1 MTSKSGP
8 GWVRRLLPWLRPH
21 RRNVVLSFGAALVG
35 SAIAAAVPAIER
47 QIVDKV
53 IIDRSSPLAPWLG
66 LLAVAAVVTFVAAH
80 VRRYVG
86 GRVSLDVQYDLRNA
100 IYNQL
105 QRLDFARHDE
115 MQTGQLVS
123 RANSDVGLLQGLL
136 AFLPIMTGNVLLL
149 AASIVIMFVLSPLL
163 ALISLAV
170 VPGLVLT
177 GYRMRERTFPASWD
191 SQQREGEV
199 AVVVEEG
206 VTGVRVVKGFGQEE
220 RELQLLVQR
229 AEALYGSRLRAVRL
243 QARYQPVLQAIP
255 VLGEV
260 MVLALGGWMAIHNQ
274 ITLGTFLAF
283 ATYLLQLA
291 SPARMLA
298 GVLIVAQQARA
309 GAERVLDLLASNP
322 VVTDRPDAEAL
333 PAVRGRI
340 AFEGVRFGYLS
351 SQPVLDGFDLDIEPG
366 ETVALVG
373 ASGSGKSTVALLL
386 PRFYDVQE
394 GAVRIDGTDIRD
406 VTLATLR
413 GQIGVVFEESFLFSD
428 TVRANI
434 AYARPDASDA
444 EVETAARAAEAHGFI
459 SDLPDGYS
467 TVVGERGLTLSGG
480 QRQRIALARALLSDP
495 RILILDDATSAVDAR
510 VEAEIH
516 ATLQR
521 VMEGRTTLLVA
532 HRRST
537 LRLANRVAVVESG
550 RVVDQ
555 GTHEELMGRCPAYRL
570 LLSGPGED
578 AEGVGALSVDE
589 DESPLDGVTAEL
601 WPYEQLENWSAEP
614 AADVGTGAPVGTLAP
629 AGSPVGSSD
638 RAAFGPGP
646 GRLGRGATGR
656 AGGGGW
662 LGAMTATPELLAR
675 VEALP
680 PVQDVPDVDVAA
692 EARYDPAFS
701 LRRFI
706 RPYRRPLA
714 AGLVLVVLDAL
725 ATLAG
730 PLLIRNGLDKGVA
743 NQSEQALFAASAIF
757 LVITL
762 LDWIVSIAQ
771 VMVTGRTAERL
782 LLALRIRIWAH
793 LQRLSIDFYE
803 REMAGRIMTRMTTDV
818 DALSTLLQSGL
829 INALVSLLTLV
840 GVGTAMIV
848 WNVELGLVTL
858 SVVLPL
864 AVATIAYRRLS
875 ARAYERAR
883 ERIATVNASMQ
894 EGLSGVRESQ
904 AFGRE
909 RHNQEQFKL
918 LAGGYLD
925 ARLAAQRLVSLYFP
939 FVEFLADMAAVLVLG
954 LGSVLVARGSL
965 TSGELVGFL
974 LYLDLFFNPIQQL
987 SQTFDSYQQ
996 AGASMRQI
1004 NNLMATPPLV
1014 SPPPAPEMV
1023 EPGVITGHIALAGV
1037 EFAYPGLGPDRRALR
1052 GVDLDVEP
1060 GQTVALV
1067 GETGAGK
1074 STVLK
1079 LLTRFYDPT
1088 GGQVLV
1094 DGVDLRRFD
1103 LPAYRHQLG
1112 YVPQEA
1118 HLFSG
1123 TIRDNIAYGRPD
1135 ASDAEVE
1142 AAARA
1147 VGAHDLVAGLAGGY
1161 LHRVTERGRS
1171 LSNGQRQLVALA
1183 RAELVNPAV
1192 LLLDEATSNLD
1203 LATESRVA
1211 RAMGVV
1217 SSGRTTVLIAHR
1229 LQTARRADRIVVLDH
1244 GVVIEDGTHEDLLE
1258 LGGLYSEMWRAFEDS
1273 GAEEVAPIAEVVVAP
1288 VT

>member
-53 IIDRSSPLAPWLG
+53 IVAHDSPLAPWLG
-66 LLAVAAVVTFVAAH
+66 VLALAAVVTFVAAH
-80 VRRYVG
+80 IRRYVG

-136 AFLPIMTGNVLLL
+136 AFLPIMSGNVLLL
-149 AASIVIMFVLSPLL
+149 VLSIVIMFVLSPLL
-163 ALISLAV
+163 ALIALAV
-170 VPGLVLT
+170 VPALALT
-177 GYRMRERTFPASWD
+177 AYRMREKTFPASWD
-191 SQQREGEV
+191 SQQREGEI
-199 AVVVEEG
+199 AVVVEEA

-260 MVLALGGWMAIHNQ
+260 MVLALGGWMAIHNE

-309 GAERVLDLLASNP
+309 GTERVLDLLASNP
-322 VVTDRPDAEAL
+322 IVRDGPDAEVL
-333 PAVRGRI
+333 PPVRGRI
-340 AFEGVRFGYLS
+340 TFDGVRFGYLS
-351 SQPVLDGFDLDIEPG
+351 SQPVLDGFDLEVNPG

-386 PRFYDVQE
+386 PRFYDVQD
-394 GAVRIDGTDIRD
+394 GAVRLDGVDVRN
-406 VTLATLR
+406 VTLASLR
-413 GQIGVVFEESFLFSD
+413 SQIGVVFEESFLFSD

-444 EVETAARAAEAHGFI
+444 EVEVAARAAEAHGFI
-459 SDLPDGYS
+459 TDLPEGYD

-510 VEAEIH
+510 IEAEIH

-537 LRLANRVAVVESG
+537 LRLADRVAVVESG
-550 RVVDQ
+550 RVVDH
-555 GTHEELMGRCPAYRL
+555 GTHAELMARCAAYRL

-578 AEGVGALSVDE
+578 AEGVGALGIDE
-589 DESPLDGVTAEL
+589 DESELDGVTQEL
-601 WPYEQLENWSAEP
+601 WPYDRLEDWSSEP
-614 AADVGTGAPVGTLAP
+614 ADDGAPTSPAGAVTGAGRLAS
-629 AGSPVGSSD
+629 GSD
-638 RAAFGPGP
+638 RAGL

-656 AGGGGW
+656 GGGGSW
-662 LGAMTATPELLAR
+662 LGAMAATPELLAR
-675 VEALP
+675 VAALP
-680 PVQDVPDVDVAA
+680 PIRDVPDVEVAE

-714 AGLVLVVLDAL
+714 AGFVLVVLDAL

-730 PLLIRNGLDKGVA
+730 PLLIKNGLDKGVA
-743 NQSEQALFAASAIF
+743 NHSEQALFAASAIF
-757 LVITL
+757 LAITL
-762 LDWIVSIAQ
+762 LDWLDSIAQ
-771 VMVTGRTAERL
+771 VMITGKTAERL
-782 LLALRIRIWAH
+782 LLALRVRIWAH

-840 GVGTAMIV
+840 GVGVALIL
-848 WNVELGLVTL
+848 WNVELGLATL

-909 RHNQEQFKL
+909 RHNEAQFKE

-996 AGASMRQI
+996 AGASMAQI
-1004 NNLMATPPLV
+1004 NNLMATRPLV
-1014 SPPPAPEMV
+1014 SSPPAPDLV
-1023 EPGVITGHIALAGV
+1023 EPGAITGHIALRQV
-1037 EFAYPGLGPDRRALR
+1037 EFGYPGTGPDRRALR
-1052 GVDLDVEP
+1052 GVDLEIQP

-1074 STVLK
+1074 STVIK

-1088 GGQVLV
+1088 IGKVLI
-1094 DGVDLRRFD
+1094 DGVDLRLLD

-1135 ASDAEVE
+1135 ATDAEVE

-1147 VGAHDLVAGLAGGY
+1147 VGAHELVAGLAGGY

-1183 RAELVNPAV
+1183 RAELVNPAL

-1217 SSGRTTVLIAHR
+1217 ASGRTTVLIAHR

-1244 GVVIEDGTHEDLLE
+1244 GVVIEDGSHEDLLE
-1258 LGGLYSEMWRAFEDS
+1258 LAGRYAEMWRAFEDG
-1273 GAEEVAPIAEVVVAP
+1273 GAEAVAGPGEGPGGEFAA
-1288 VT
+1288 TLG

>member
-1 MTSKSGP
+1 MY
-8 GWVRRLLPWLRPH
+8 
-21 RRNVVLSFGAALVG
+21 
-35 SAIAAAVPAIER
+35 R
-47 QIVDKV
+47 Q
-53 IIDRSSPLAPWLG
+53 
-66 LLAVAAVVTFVAAH
+66 
-80 VRRYVG
+80 
-86 GRVSLDVQYDLRNA
+86 
-100 IYNQL
+100 
-105 QRLDFARHDE
+105 
-115 MQTGQLVS
+115 
-123 RANSDVGLLQGLL
+123 
-136 AFLPIMTGNVLLL
+136 
-149 AASIVIMFVLSPLL
+149 
-163 ALISLAV
+163 
-170 VPGLVLT
+170 
-177 GYRMRERTFPASWD
+177 
-191 SQQREGEV
+191 
-199 AVVVEEG
+199 
-206 VTGVRVVKGFGQEE
+206 
-220 RELQLLVQR
+220 
-229 AEALYGSRLRAVRL
+229 
-243 QARYQPVLQAIP
+243 
-255 VLGEV
+255 
-260 MVLALGGWMAIHNQ
+260 
-274 ITLGTFLAF
+274 
-283 ATYLLQLA
+283 
-291 SPARMLA
+291 
-298 GVLIVAQQARA
+298 
-309 GAERVLDLLASNP
+309 
-322 VVTDRPDAEAL
+322 
-333 PAVRGRI
+333 
-340 AFEGVRFGYLS
+340 
-351 SQPVLDGFDLDIEPG
+351 
-366 ETVALVG
+366 
-373 ASGSGKSTVALLL
+373 
-386 PRFYDVQE
+386 
-394 GAVRIDGTDIRD
+394 GAVRIDGVDVRD
-406 VTLATLR
+406 VTLASLR

-434 AYARPDASDA
+434 AYARPDAGDA
-444 EVETAARAAEAHGFI
+444 EVEAAARAAEAHGFI
-459 SDLPDGYS
+459 SDLPEGYG

-495 RILILDDATSAVDAR
+495 RILILDDATSAVDSR
-510 VEAEIH
+510 IEAEIH

-537 LRLANRVAVVESG
+537 LRLADRVAVVESG
-550 RVVDQ
+550 RVVDH
-555 GTHEELMGRCPAYRL
+555 GTHAELMARCAAYRL

-578 AEGVGALSVDE
+578 AEGVGALAVDE
-589 DESPLDGVTAEL
+589 DESDLDGVTPEL
-601 WPYEQLENWSAEP
+601 WPYDRLEDWSSEP
-614 AADVGTGAPVGTLAP
+614 ADGGVPTSSPGALATGGGLTR
-629 AGSPVGSSD
+629 GSE
-638 RAAFGPGP
+638 RAALGAGL

-656 AGGGGW
+656 GGGGW
-662 LGAMTATPELLAR
+662 LGAMAATPELLAR
-675 VEALP
+675 VAALP
-680 PVQDVPDVDVAA
+680 PVRDVPDVDVAG

-714 AGLVLVVLDAL
+714 VGFVLVVLDAL

-730 PLLIRNGLDKGVA
+730 PLLIKNGLDKGVA
-743 NQSEQALFAASAIF
+743 NHSEQALFAASAIF
-757 LVITL
+757 LAITL
-762 LDWIVSIAQ
+762 LDWLDSIAQ
-771 VMVTGRTAERL
+771 VMITGKTAERL

-840 GVGTAMIV
+840 GVGVALIL
-848 WNVELGLVTL
+848 WNVELGLATL

-909 RHNQEQFKL
+909 RHNEAQFKQ

-954 LGSVLVARGSL
+954 LGTVLVARGSL

-996 AGASMRQI
+996 AGASMAQI
-1004 NNLMATPPLV
+1004 NNLMATRPLV
-1014 SPPPAPEMV
+1014 SPPPASDLV
-1023 EPGVITGHIALAGV
+1023 EPGVITGHIALRRV
-1037 EFAYPGLGPDRRALR
+1037 EFAYPGTGPDRRALR
-1052 GVDLDVEP
+1052 GVDLDIQP

-1074 STVLK
+1074 STVIK

-1088 GGQVLV
+1088 NGEVLV
-1094 DGVDLRRFD
+1094 DGVDLRLVD

-1123 TIRDNIAYGRPD
+1123 TLRDNIAYGRPD
-1135 ASDAEVE
+1135 ATDAEVE

-1147 VGAHDLVAGLAGGY
+1147 VGAHELVAGLAGGY

-1203 LATESRVA
+1203 LATEARVA

-1217 SSGRTTVLIAHR
+1217 ASGRTTVLIAHR
-1229 LQTARRADRIVVLDH
+1229 LQTARRADRIVVLDQ
-1244 GVVIEDGTHEDLLE
+1244 GVVIEDGSHEELLE
-1258 LGGLYSEMWRAFEDS
+1258 LGGRYAEMWRAFEDGGVEAVAAPGE
-1273 GAEEVAPIAEVVVAP
+1273 GAGGEFAA
-1288 VT
+1288 TLG

>member
-53 IIDRSSPLAPWLG
+53 IVAHDSPLAPWLG
-66 LLAVAAVVTFVAAH
+66 VLALAAVVTFVAAH
-80 VRRYVG
+80 IRRYVG

-136 AFLPIMTGNVLLL
+136 AFLPIMSGNVLLL
-149 AASIVIMFVLSPLL
+149 VLSIVIMFVLSPLL
-163 ALISLAV
+163 ALIALAV
-170 VPGLVLT
+170 VPALALT
-177 GYRMRERTFPASWD
+177 AYRMREKTFPASWD
-191 SQQREGEV
+191 SQQREGEI
-199 AVVVEEG
+199 AVVVEEA

-260 MVLALGGWMAIHNQ
+260 MVLALGGWMAIHNE

-309 GAERVLDLLASNP
+309 GTERVLDLLASNP
-322 VVTDRPDAEAL
+322 IVRDGPDAEVL
-333 PAVRGRI
+333 PPVRGRDHLRRCS
-340 AFEGVRFGYLS
+340 FRVSE
-351 SQPVLDGFDLDIEPG
+351 QPAGAGWFRSRGEPRARRSPWSAPLDRVSRRWPCSCPG
-366 ETVALVG
+366 STTYRMERSAWTGWTSAMSPWP
-373 ASGSGKSTVALLL
+373 ASRS
-386 PRFYDVQE
+386 
-394 GAVRIDGTDIRD
+394 
-406 VTLATLR
+406 
-413 GQIGVVFEESFLFSD
+413 QIGVVFEESFLFSD

-444 EVETAARAAEAHGFI
+444 EVEVAARAAEAHGFI
-459 SDLPDGYS
+459 TDLPEGYD

-495 RILILDDATSAVDAR
+495 QILILDDATSAVDAR
-510 VEAEIH
+510 IEAEIH

-537 LRLANRVAVVESG
+537 LRLADRVAVVESG
-550 RVVDQ
+550 RVVDH
-555 GTHEELMGRCPAYRL
+555 GSHAELMARCAAYRL

-578 AEGVGALSVDE
+578 AEGVGALGIDE
-589 DESPLDGVTAEL
+589 DESELDGVTREL
-601 WPYEQLENWSAEP
+601 WPYDRLEDWSSEP
-614 AADVGTGAPVGTLAP
+614 ADDGAPTSPAGAVTGAGRLAS
-629 AGSPVGSSD
+629 GSD
-638 RAAFGPGP
+638 RAGL
-646 GRLGRGATGR
+646 GRLGHGATGR
-656 AGGGGW
+656 GGGGSW
-662 LGAMTATPELLAR
+662 LGAMAATPELLAR
-675 VEALP
+675 VAALP
-680 PVQDVPDVDVAA
+680 PIRDVPDVEVAE

-714 AGLVLVVLDAL
+714 AGFVLVVLDAL

-730 PLLIRNGLDKGVA
+730 PLLIKNGLDKGVA
-743 NQSEQALFAASAIF
+743 NHSEQALFAASAIF
-757 LVITL
+757 LAITL
-762 LDWIVSIAQ
+762 LDWLDSIAQ
-771 VMVTGRTAERL
+771 VMITGKTAERL
-782 LLALRIRIWAH
+782 LLALRVRIWAH

-840 GVGTAMIV
+840 GVGVALIL
-848 WNVELGLVTL
+848 WNVELGLATL

-909 RHNQEQFKL
+909 RHNEAQFKE

-974 LYLDLFFNPIQQL
+974 LYLDLFFNPHPAAVPDLRLLSAGRRVDGADQQPHGHPASRFL
-987 SQTFDSYQQ
+987 T
-996 AGASMRQI
+996 AGTRSRGARCDHR
-1004 NNLMATPPLV
+1004 PHR
-1014 SPPPAPEMV
+1014 PPPGGV
-1023 EPGVITGHIALAGV
+1023 RLSGDRPGSPGAAGRGPRDP
-1037 EFAYPGLGPDRRALR
+1037 ARPDRRPGGRNR
-1052 GVDLDVEP
+1052 G
-1060 GQTVALV
+1060 G
-1067 GETGAGK
+1067 
-1074 STVLK
+1074 
-1079 LLTRFYDPT
+1079 
-1088 GGQVLV
+1088 
-1094 DGVDLRRFD
+1094 
-1103 LPAYRHQLG
+1103 
-1112 YVPQEA
+1112 
-1118 HLFSG
+1118 
-1123 TIRDNIAYGRPD
+1123 
-1135 ASDAEVE
+1135 
-1142 AAARA
+1142 
-1147 VGAHDLVAGLAGGY
+1147 
-1161 LHRVTERGRS
+1161 
-1171 LSNGQRQLVALA
+1171 
-1183 RAELVNPAV
+1183 
-1192 LLLDEATSNLD
+1192 
-1203 LATESRVA
+1203 
-1211 RAMGVV
+1211 
-1217 SSGRTTVLIAHR
+1217 
-1229 LQTARRADRIVVLDH
+1229 
-1244 GVVIEDGTHEDLLE
+1244 
-1258 LGGLYSEMWRAFEDS
+1258 
-1273 GAEEVAPIAEVVVAP
+1273 
-1288 VT
+1288 